1 MNHKN
6 LPDDNSSQS
15 IEELTNDVNNII
27 ESLENEKDLRNS
39 TDNYQKLLKLND
51 IIEKKF
57 HKRSKSINEETKI
70 KIYDIRKNNKDN
82 KNEK

>member
-1 MNHKN
+1 MKDKN
-6 LPDDNSSQS
+6 LPLDNSSLS
-15 IEELTNDVNNII
+15 LYAVANEANNII
-27 ESLENEKDLRNS
+27 ESLEVEKNLQNS

>member
-1 MNHKN
+1 MKDKN
-6 LPDDNSSQS
+6 LPLDNSSLS
-15 IEELTNDVNNII
+15 LEELTNEANNII

>member
-1 MNHKN
+1 MKDKN
-6 LPDDNSSQS
+6 LPLDNSSLS
-15 IEELTNDVNNII
+15 LEELTKEANNII
-27 ESLENEKDLRNS
+27 ESLEKEKDLRNS

>member
-1 MNHKN
+1 MKDKN
-6 LPDDNSSQS
+6 LPLDNSSLS
-15 IEELTNDVNNII
+15 LEELTKEANNII